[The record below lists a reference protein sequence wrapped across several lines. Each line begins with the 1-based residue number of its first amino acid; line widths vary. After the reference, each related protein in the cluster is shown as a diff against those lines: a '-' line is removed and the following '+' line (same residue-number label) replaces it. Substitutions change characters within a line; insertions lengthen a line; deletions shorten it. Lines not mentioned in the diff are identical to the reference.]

1 MSTRFLSRAIRGPGS
16 DADFAIKPVA
26 WSDVFTADFAKH
38 QPFKQLPYMVVDET
52 GMELYESR
60 SIIKCEPTIL
70 VSEDSVLTTDVAAK
84 VNSNLHVTS
93 DLDSVAKY
101 ETACSI
107 ELANFTPFVE
117 GLMWELILKP
127 A

>member
-1 MSTRFLSRAIRGPGS
+1 
-16 DADFAIKPVA
+16 
-26 WSDVFTADFAKH
+26 
-38 QPFKQLPYMVVDET
+38 MVMDET

-60 SIIKCEPTIL
+60 SIIKCEPIIL
-70 VSEDSVLTTDVAAK
+70 VFEDSVLTTDVAAK
-84 VNSNLHVTS
+84 VGSDLHVTS